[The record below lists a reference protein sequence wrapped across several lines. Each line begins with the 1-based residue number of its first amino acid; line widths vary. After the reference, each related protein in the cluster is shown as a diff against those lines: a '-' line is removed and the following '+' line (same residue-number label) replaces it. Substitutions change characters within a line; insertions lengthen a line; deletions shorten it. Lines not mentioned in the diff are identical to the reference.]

1 MGNDKTKSVATPVDL
16 IVANTTH
23 EMVAFLE
30 QNEDATSALTNVL
43 GEILPG
49 LKDKLPQFDA
59 KKDHYAE
66 EYARQLLCN
75 IANQATRG
83 VVLKALEA
91 IGAPSVDSEIWAR
104 IDAAREVQKREA
116 EIAPATH

>member
-1 MGNDKTKSVATPVDL
+1 MGNDKTKPLTTPVDL

-30 QNEDATSALTNVL
+30 QAEGATTAVSDLVGKL
-43 GEILPG
+43 MPG
-49 LKDKLPQFDA
+49 IKDKLPQFDA
-59 KKDHYAE
+59 KKEHYAE

-75 IANQATRG
+75 VAHQATRG
-83 VVLKALEA
+83 VVLRALEA
-91 IGAPSVDSEIWAR
+91 IGAPSADSEIWAR

-116 EIAPATH
+116 EIAPSTH